1 MKKVVAYILLA
12 IVLIGSGCIGTVS
25 EHFTPGT
32 INEKIVKYNE
42 EAGTG
47 KKEDYKG
54 FLFPSLAELRK
65 LNQDFEAAVALTNQ
79 ELRQLAEQKKLEEDI
94 LRGILAKDT
103 KLAEDREEFLW
114 NPTTGAIALGLSLLG
129 VGAGGYLGLMRKRP
143 QDYTEADLQ
152 KAMTEVKGE
161 LTDKDR
167 KLVSI
172 VKSIQN
178 VIDAEGEPAK
188 QAAIIKIL
196 KDSQSPEARQA
207 VKEAKAVI

>member
-1 MKKVVAYILLA
+1 MKKMIAYILLA
-12 IVLIGSGCIGTVS
+12 IVVVGSGCIGTIS
-25 EHFTPGT
+25 EHLTPGK
-32 INEKIVKYNE
+32 INEKVVKYNE

-47 KKEDYKG
+47 KAEDYKG
-54 FLFPSLAELRK
+54 ILFPSLAELRK
-65 LNQDFEAAVALTNQ
+65 LNQDFEAAVAFTNQ
-79 ELRQLAEQKKLEEDI
+79 ELRQLAEKNKLEQDV
-94 LRGILAKDT
+94 LRGILVNDT

-114 NPTTGAIALGLSLLG
+114 NPTTGAVALGLSLLG

-161 LTDKDR
+161 LSDR
-167 KLVSI
+167 ERKIISL
-172 VKSIQN
+172 VKSMQN
-178 VIDAEGEPAK
+178 VIDAETEPEK

-196 KDSQSPEARQA
+196 KGSQTPEARAA